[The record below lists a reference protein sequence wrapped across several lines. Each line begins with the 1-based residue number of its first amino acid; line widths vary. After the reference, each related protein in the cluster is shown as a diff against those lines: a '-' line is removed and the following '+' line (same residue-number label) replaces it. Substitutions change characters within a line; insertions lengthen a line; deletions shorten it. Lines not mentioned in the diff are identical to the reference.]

1 MSRSVDAK
9 KRMANPL
16 ALPTGTVT
24 FLFSDIEGS
33 TRRWESHPDAMV
45 EAVKRHDALMRNA
58 IESRGGYVFKTVG
71 DAFCATF
78 PRVSDAVAAALNA
91 QRALLK
97 EDFSQV
103 GGLRVR
109 LALHT
114 GEASERDGDYFGPAV
129 NRAARLLAVGSGGQT
144 LLSDVTAKLA
154 QAELPHQA
162 SLSDLGSH
170 RLKDLAQS
178 EHIYQLFQHRIATR
192 TVSWSTQLETCG

>member
-33 TRRWESHPDAMV
+33 TRRWESHADAMV

-58 IESRGGYVFKTVG
+58 IESHGGYVFKTVG

-91 QRALLK
+91 QRTLLK

-114 GEASERDGDYFGPAV
+114 GEADERDGDYFGTTV
-129 NRAARLLAVGSGGQT
+129 NRTARMLAVGSGGQM
-144 LLSDVTAKLA
+144 LLSSVTA
-154 QAELPHQA
+154 
-162 SLSDLGSH
+162 
-170 RLKDLAQS
+170 
-178 EHIYQLFQHRIATR
+178 
-192 TVSWSTQLETCG
+192 